1 MTEQLQ
7 LDFSQSTTQ
16 RARTAEKQRDQLTL
30 FASWA
35 PNIDISLHSPTEAVA
50 HIAGKETDRGAD
62 WIRGLVG
69 GGRALNRR
77 RVAFPITRLD
87 KLAWVRPPARITL
100 DAATHAIA
108 CALHA
113 HALGYKPLKIHK
125 VGRRVAAS
133 NPRGWPA
140 GLRVTDAPWTAVE
153 ALLNTDLP
161 LTIEKEAEEAVA
173 KRLEKSGSELAKATL
188 SGNSILLQT
197 GRPTLLEGREL
208 PALSY
213 VGEFGDGTYRMPLLL
228 GDALLKDKTIK
239 VDPKAEA
246 AIKRATKPAK
256 PLIIEDEAFPWNL
269 WDFQQDDAGTGIRA
283 LKATGGVLFAGGMG
297 SGKVLASS
305 TNVATPTGLRP
316 IGDLVPGDEV
326 LAPSGRPTRVRGVY
340 PHTDWDFY
348 RITFSDGT
356 SALAGEEHRWWVQTP
371 SQKHKDHPGKFMTT
385 GEMLAA
391 GLKQKSG
398 NRKFYIPMTEPL
410 QFEKRDLPVPP
421 YTLGA
426 LLGDG
431 SLSAEGDVSLA
442 DDDGD
447 VLREVLKELSGDQS
461 FANVTFREF
470 KRNGKTNTWR
480 VPTRG
485 TELTNRLRELGL
497 LGCRSW
503 EKFVPEDYLYSSAG
517 DRLDLL
523 QGLLDTDGGTSGHT
537 ADGNRA
543 TFTGNIEFC
552 STSEDLVDAVIWLV
566 QSLGGRASKSA
577 SVRKQYTMPDGSKR
591 RGRPTWRVG
600 VSLPPTID
608 PFRIAVK
615 ADKYTPRTK
624 YLPTRGVE
632 SIEYWG
638 KSDGACIEVEDPSH
652 QFVID
657 GAVVTGNTT
666 VSLGVLH
673 EMNLWPALVVL
684 PLSAASTWARQ
695 CKEMGKSYYMAT
707 GTPAKDWQAIQEGE
721 YDAYIVSFDRLATF
735 SDLLRTKDLKVIVA
749 DELQRAKNAGSRRS
763 RALRALAS
771 SVPYRIGLSGTPLV
785 GGLSDLLAQCSFLV
799 PTEFPPR
806 ASKKTL
812 EDRYPGDPV
821 QSITDHVHSIMV
833 RRKISEV
840 GRPLP
845 PREDRRVNI
854 LLTPEQRK
862 ALADLEAEAQAAKDA
877 GEFDGSNAKMNAL
890 VKLQKMRQTIASPK
904 SAGIGGPNPKLNAG
918 LKVTKQFVE
927 EEGRQGV
934 VFVADR
940 QSFVDMGEMLDKA
953 GITWAGIWGSS
964 STEDRIESER
974 KLHDGEVKVVLGTV
988 QAAAESWSATPEGTF
1003 AVFCSYTY
1011 TATQLE
1017 QAEARVHRLNSDLN
1031 GPNIQIVYIHATDP
1045 AVEQSPDDRVV
1056 EILTMKRELAAQV
1069 IDRDTFEDST
1079 LVSNSMSDLM
1089 FMLTGEKDE
1098 SLELSEKDQKR
1109 SADET
1114 RQRKEHA
1121 RATLYKNKGSN
1132 KSDPGLVRD
1141 DGSTT
1146 TVHG

>member
-7 LDFSQSTTQ
+7 LDFTQSTSQ
-16 RARTAEKQRDQLTL
+16 RARKAEKNRDQLTL

-50 HIAGKETDRGAD
+50 HIAGKDTDRGAD
-62 WIRGLVG
+62 WLRGLVG
-69 GGRALNRR
+69 GGRALKRR
-77 RVAFPITRLD
+77 RIAFPVTRLD

-108 CALHA
+108 CAQHA

-125 VGRRVAAS
+125 VGRRVTAS
-133 NPRGWPA
+133 SPRGWPT
-140 GLRVTDAPWTAVE
+140 GLRVTDTPWTAVE
-153 ALLNTDLP
+153 ALLRTNLP
-161 LTIEKEAEEAVA
+161 LTIEKDAEEAVA
-173 KRLEKSGSELAKATL
+173 KRLEKGGGEVATATL
-188 SGNSILLQT
+188 SGNSILLTT
-197 GRPTLLEGREL
+197 GRPSLLENREL

-228 GDALLKDKTIK
+228 GDAILKDKTIK

-256 PLIIEDEAFPWNL
+256 PLIIDPEDDSWVWNL
-269 WDFQQDDAGTGIRA
+269 WDFQQQDAGTGIRA
-283 LKATGGVLFAGGMG
+283 LKATGGVLFAGSMG
-297 SGKVLASS
+297 SGKNLSVSCE
-305 TNVATPTGLRP
+305 VATPDGMRKM
-316 IGDLVPGDEV
+316 GDLRVGDEV
-326 LAPSGRPTRVRGVY
+326 LASNGVPTRVRGVY
-340 PHTDWDFY
+340 PHRDWPLY

-356 SALAGEEHRWWVQTP
+356 STLAGAEHRWWVQTP
-371 SQKHKDHPGKFMTT
+371 AQKHAGRPGGIKTT
-385 GEMLAA
+385 EELIAA
-391 GLKQKSG
+391 GLKQRSG
-398 NRKFYIPMTEPL
+398 NRKFYIPMPGPL
-410 QFEKRDLPVPP
+410 QFSPKNLPVPP

-431 SLSAEGDVSLA
+431 SYTGETLTLS

-447 VLREVLKELSGDQS
+447 VKDEI
-461 FANVTFREF
+461 
-470 KRNGKTNTWR
+470 
-480 VPTRG
+480 
-485 TELTNRLRELGL
+485 LRELRQFPEHQSTFIAVIHSKDRTKAWRFNDSRALRDALAGL
-497 LGCRSW
+497 GLQDCRSW
-503 EKFVPEDYLYSSAG
+503 EKYVPEPYLYSSAS
-517 DRLDLL
+517 DRVALL
-523 QGLLDTDGGTSGHT
+523 QGLLDTDGSCHGNVTDLGNHKAHSGHV
-537 ADGNRA
+537 
-543 TFTGNIEFC
+543 EFS
-552 STSEDLVDAVIWLV
+552 STSEALADAVVWLT
-566 QSLGGRASKSA
+566 QSLGGTATKSDP
-577 SVRKQYTMPDGSKR
+577 RRTTYTYKGEKKP
-591 RGRPTWRVG
+591 GRTSWRVH
-600 VSLPPTID
+600 VSLPSSVD

-615 ADKYTPRTK
+615 AGRYTPRTK
-624 YLPTRGVE
+624 YQPTRGIE

-638 KSDGACIEVEDPSH
+638 RDDAVCIEVEHPSH
-652 QFVID
+652 QFVIEH
-657 GAVVTGNTT
+657 GIVTMNTT
-666 VSLGVLH
+666 VSLGVMH
-673 EMNLWPALVVL
+673 EMDLYPACVVL
-684 PLSAASTWARQ
+684 PLSAASTWARSLS
-695 CKEMGKSYYMAT
+695 ELGKSYYMAT
-707 GTPAKDWQAIQEGE
+707 GSPAKDWEAMQSGE

-735 SDLLRTKDLKVIVA
+735 SDLLRTKNLKVIVA

-763 RALRALAS
+763 RALRSLAS

-821 QSITDHVHSIMV
+821 QAITDHVHSIMV

-854 LLTPEQRK
+854 ALTAEQRK
-862 ALADLEAEAQAAKDA
+862 ALADLEAEAQAAKEA
-877 GEFDGSNAKMNAL
+877 GEFDGSDAKMNAL
-890 VKLQKMRQTIASPK
+890 VKLQKMRQIIASPK
-904 SAGIGGPNPKLNAG
+904 AAGIGGPNPKLNAG
-918 LKVTKQFVE
+918 LKVTKQFIN
-927 EEGRQGV
+927 EGRQGV

-940 QSFVDMGEMLDKA
+940 QSYVDMGEMLDRE

-964 STEDRIESER
+964 STEERIEAEN
-974 KLHDGEVKVVLGTV
+974 KLHRGDVKVVLCTI
-988 QAAAESWSATPEGTF
+988 QAGAESWSATPEGTF

-1079 LVSNSMSDLM
+1079 LVSNSLSDLM
-1089 FMLTGEKDE
+1089 YMLTGTKDE
-1098 SLELSEKDQKR
+1098 QLELSEKDQKR
-1109 SADET
+1109 VSEEA
-1114 RQRKEHA
+1114 RRRKEHA
-1121 RATLYKNKGSN
+1121 RATLHKHKGANS
-1132 KSDPGLVRD
+1132 SDPNLVHD
-1141 DGSTT
+1141 DGSMSETK
-1146 TVHG
+1146 

>member
-62 WIRGLVG
+62 WVRGLVG

-113 HALGYKPLKIHK
+113 HALGYKPLRIHK
-125 VGRRVAAS
+125 VGRRVTAS

-161 LTIEKEAEEAVA
+161 LTIEKDAEEAVA
-173 KRLEKSGSELAKATL
+173 KRLEKSGSEVAKATL

-197 GRPTLLEGREL
+197 GRPSLLEGREL

-228 GDALLKDKTIK
+228 GKAVLDDKTIK
-239 VDPKAEA
+239 VDSKAEA

-256 PLIIEDEAFPWNL
+256 PLIIDPEDETWVWNL

-283 LKATGGVLFAGGMG
+283 LKATGGVLFAGSMG
-297 SGKVLASS
+297 SGK
-305 TNVATPTGLRP
+305 
-316 IGDLVPGDEV
+316 
-326 LAPSGRPTRVRGVY
+326 
-340 PHTDWDFY
+340 
-348 RITFSDGT
+348 
-356 SALAGEEHRWWVQTP
+356 
-371 SQKHKDHPGKFMTT
+371 
-385 GEMLAA
+385 
-391 GLKQKSG
+391 
-398 NRKFYIPMTEPL
+398 
-410 QFEKRDLPVPP
+410 
-421 YTLGA
+421 
-426 LLGDG
+426 
-431 SLSAEGDVSLA
+431 
-442 DDDGD
+442 
-447 VLREVLKELSGDQS
+447 
-461 FANVTFREF
+461 
-470 KRNGKTNTWR
+470 
-480 VPTRG
+480 
-485 TELTNRLRELGL
+485 
-497 LGCRSW
+497 
-503 EKFVPEDYLYSSAG
+503 
-517 DRLDLL
+517 
-523 QGLLDTDGGTSGHT
+523 
-537 ADGNRA
+537 
-543 TFTGNIEFC
+543 
-552 STSEDLVDAVIWLV
+552 
-566 QSLGGRASKSA
+566 
-577 SVRKQYTMPDGSKR
+577 
-591 RGRPTWRVG
+591 
-600 VSLPPTID
+600 
-608 PFRIAVK
+608 
-615 ADKYTPRTK
+615 
-624 YLPTRGVE
+624 
-632 SIEYWG
+632 
-638 KSDGACIEVEDPSH
+638 
-652 QFVID
+652 
-657 GAVVTGNTT
+657 TT
-666 VSLGVLH
+666 VSLGVMH
-673 EMNLWPALVVL
+673 EMDLYPAAVVL

-695 CKEMGKSYYMAT
+695 FSELGKSYYMAT
-707 GTPAKDWQAIQEGE
+707 GTPAKDWEAMREGE
-721 YDAYIVSFDRLATF
+721 YDAYIISFDRLATF

-821 QSITDHVHSIMV
+821 QSITDHVHSIMI
-833 RRKISEV
+833 RRKISDV

-845 PREDRRVNI
+845 PRETRRVKI
-854 LLTPEQRK
+854 LLTSEQRT
-862 ALADLEAEAQAAKDA
+862 ALANLESEAQAAKDA

-890 VKLQKMRQTIASPK
+890 VKLQKMRQIIASPK
-904 SAGIGGPNPKLNAG
+904 AAGIGGTNPKLNAG
-918 LKVTKQFVE
+918 LKVTKQFI

-940 QSFVDMGEMLDKA
+940 QSYRDMGQMLDRE
-953 GITWAGIWGSS
+953 GISWAGIWGSS
-964 STEDRIESER
+964 STEERMESER
-974 KLHDGEVKVVLGTV
+974 KLHAGEVKVVLGTI

-1079 LVSNSMSDLM
+1079 LVSNSLSDLM
-1089 FMLTGEKDE
+1089 YMLTGTKDE
-1098 SLELSEKDQKR
+1098 QLELAETDQER
-1109 SADET
+1109 VGERA

-1121 RATLYKNKGSN
+1121 RATLYKSRGRNQ
-1132 KSDPGLVRD
+1132 SDPGLVKD

-1146 TVHG
+1146 TLR

>member
-1 MTEQLQ
+1 MAEQLQ
-7 LDFSQSTTQ
+7 LDFTQSSSQ
-16 RARTAEKQRDQLTL
+16 RARKAEKNRDQLTL

-35 PNIDISLHSPTEAVA
+35 PNIDVSLHSPTEAVA
-50 HIAGKETDRGAD
+50 HIAGKDTERGAD
-62 WIRGLVG
+62 WLRGLVG

-77 RVAFPITRLD
+77 RIAFPISRLD
-87 KLAWVRPPARITL
+87 KLGWVRPPARITL

-161 LTIEKEAEEAVA
+161 LTIEPAAEEAVA
-173 KRLEKSGSELAKATL
+173 KKLEKSGSELAKASI
-188 SGNSILLQT
+188 SGNSILIQT
-197 GRPTLLEGREL
+197 GRPTLLEGRNL

-239 VDPKAEA
+239 VEPKAEA
-246 AIKRATKPAK
+246 AIKRATRPAK
-256 PLIIEDEAFPWNL
+256 PLIIDDEDWVWNL
-269 WDFQQDDAGTGIRA
+269 WDFQQTDAGVGMRA
-283 LKATGGVLFAGGMG
+283 LKATGGVLFAGSMG
-297 SGKVLASS
+297 SGK
-305 TNVATPTGLRP
+305 
-316 IGDLVPGDEV
+316 
-326 LAPSGRPTRVRGVY
+326 
-340 PHTDWDFY
+340 
-348 RITFSDGT
+348 
-356 SALAGEEHRWWVQTP
+356 
-371 SQKHKDHPGKFMTT
+371 TT
-385 GEMLAA
+385 
-391 GLKQKSG
+391 
-398 NRKFYIPMTEPL
+398 
-410 QFEKRDLPVPP
+410 
-421 YTLGA
+421 
-426 LLGDG
+426 
-431 SLSAEGDVSLA
+431 
-442 DDDGD
+442 
-447 VLREVLKELSGDQS
+447 
-461 FANVTFREF
+461 
-470 KRNGKTNTWR
+470 
-480 VPTRG
+480 
-485 TELTNRLRELGL
+485 
-497 LGCRSW
+497 
-503 EKFVPEDYLYSSAG
+503 
-517 DRLDLL
+517 
-523 QGLLDTDGGTSGHT
+523 
-537 ADGNRA
+537 
-543 TFTGNIEFC
+543 
-552 STSEDLVDAVIWLV
+552 
-566 QSLGGRASKSA
+566 
-577 SVRKQYTMPDGSKR
+577 
-591 RGRPTWRVG
+591 
-600 VSLPPTID
+600 
-608 PFRIAVK
+608 IA
-615 ADKYTPRTK
+615 
-624 YLPTRGVE
+624 
-632 SIEYWG
+632 
-638 KSDGACIEVEDPSH
+638 
-652 QFVID
+652 
-657 GAVVTGNTT
+657 
-666 VSLGVLH
+666 LGVMH
-673 EMNLWPALVVL
+673 AMNLYPAAVVL

-695 CKEMGKSYYMAT
+695 FSELGKNYYMAT
-707 GTPAKDWQAIQEGE
+707 GSPAKDWEAMQKND
-721 YDAYIVSFDRLATF
+721 YDAYIISFDRLATF
-735 SDLLRTKDLKVIVA
+735 ADLLRTKNLKVIVA

-763 RALRALAS
+763 RALRSLAS

-862 ALADLEAEAQAAKDA
+862 GLADLEAEAQAAKDA

-890 VKLQKMRQTIASPK
+890 VKLMRMRQIIASPK

-918 LKVTKQFVE
+918 LKVTKQFM

-940 QSFVDMGEMLDKA
+940 QSYRDMGAMLDRE
-953 GITWAGIWGSS
+953 GISWAGIWGSS
-964 STEDRIESER
+964 STEERMETER
-974 KLHDGEVKVVLGTV
+974 KLHAGEVSVVLGTI

-1079 LVSNSMSDLM
+1079 LVSNSLSDLM
-1089 FMLTGEKDE
+1089 YMLTGEKDE
-1098 SLELSEKDQKR
+1098 QLELSEADQKR
-1109 SADET
+1109 SGDEAK
-1114 RQRKEHA
+1114 RRKEHA
-1121 RATLYKNKGSN
+1121 KASIYKNKGSN
-1132 KSDPGLVRD
+1132 KTDPDVVID

-1146 TVHG
+1146 SVK